1 MRLKLLARMLIG
13 PAVAL
18 AMMLVLA
25 GVGWWAMDRQSR
37 SLEHVAVDQ
46 SGHFEAA
53 TRAYQIAGD
62 VHAQVY
68 RTMTWIANYDD
79 AKIAAVIKEESKH
92 IDETLAQVKKAADKD
107 DAESRKHA
115 DAIAKVMGEY
125 RKLAASALE
134 IAGGDVNMG
143 MTYMQTADAKFVE
156 MGKSF
161 KALVDEQK
169 AAAQRAYQEAEAAH
183 ATALAIGAAV
193 LGIALAL
200 VVIVAVIMARGLIR
214 LIGGEPEYAAEVVR
228 RVAQGDMAVNVAV
241 RKGDTTSLL
250 AAMKNMVERLTGV
263 IREVRS
269 GADTLTSTS
278 GQVNATAKSISQGA
292 AEQAASVE
300 ETSASIEQMMASIT
314 QNTENAKVTDGM
326 ASQAAKDAA
335 EGGQAVGQTVA
346 AMKSIAGKIG
356 IIDDIAYQTNLLALN
371 AAIEAARAGQHGKG
385 FAVVAAE
392 VRKLAERSQ
401 VAAQEIGQLA
411 GSSVETAERAG
422 KLLETMVPSIGKTSS
437 LVQEIAAASEEQAT
451 GVQQV
456 NNAIG
461 QLNQA
466 TQQNA
471 SASEELA
478 ATAEEMSGQAEQ
490 LQQAMAFFKLEA
502 ASGALAV
509 RAGAATQRRK
519 REESQITTLG
529 EFLDE
534 AVAAHTN
541 FKLRLRG
548 FCHGTEKMD
557 PAVVGRDDQCAMG
570 KWIYGDGAKYESHPE
585 CGTVKTEHAQ
595 FHKCAGEVAQAVA
608 DGNSHAAERMLDDER
623 SKYNQAST
631 TTVRAI
637 LKFKKHMEKS
647 GAAEGEHGFVRF

>member
-1 MRLKLLARMLIG
+1 MKLKLLARMLIG
-13 PAVAL
+13 PGVAL
-18 AMMLVLA
+18 AMMVVLA
-25 GVGWWAMDRQSR
+25 GTGWWAMDKQRQ

-46 SGHFEAA
+46 FGRYEAA
-53 TRAYQIAGD
+53 THANQAAGE
-62 VHAQVY
+62 VHTQVY
-68 RTMTWIANYDD
+68 RTMTWIANYDE
-79 AKIAAVIKEESKH
+79 AKIAAVIKEGSKH
-92 IDETLAQVKKAADKD
+92 IDEILAQLKKAVDQD
-107 DAESRKHA
+107 DAEARKHA

-134 IAGGDVNMG
+134 IAAGDVNMG
-143 MTYMQTADAKFVE
+143 MTYMQTADGKFVE

-161 KALVDEQK
+161 KGLVDLQK
-169 AAAQRAYQEAEAAH
+169 AAAQRAHREAEAAH

-193 LGIALAL
+193 LGLSLAL
-200 VVIVAVIMARGLIR
+200 VVVVGVLMARGLIA
-214 LIGGEPEYAAEVVR
+214 LLGGEPEYAAEIVH
-228 RVAQGDMAVNVAV
+228 RVSRGDMAVEVAV

-250 AAMKNMVERLTGV
+250 AAMKEMVARLTGV
-263 IREVRS
+263 IREVRG

-278 GQVNATAKSISQGA
+278 GQVSSTAQSISQGA
-292 AEQAASVE
+292 SEQAASVE
-300 ETSASIEQMMASIT
+300 ETTASIEQMMASIT

-401 VAAQEIGQLA
+401 VAAQEIGRLA

-502 ASGALAV
+502 AAGAGAVHVRAAAV
-509 RAGAATQRRK
+509 RGKRR
-519 REESQITTLG
+519 ESEIGTLG

-548 FCHGTEKMD
+548 FCHGTEKLD

-585 CGTVKTEHAQ
+585 CGTVRAEHAQ

-608 DGNSHAAERMLDDER
+608 EGNAHAAERMLDDER
-623 SKYNQAST
+623 SKFNQAST
-631 TTVRAI
+631 STVKAI
-637 LKFKKHMEKS
+637 LRFKKCMEKS
-647 GAAEGEHGFVRF
+647 GAAGGEHGFVRF